1 MASGAGTAQAP
12 GEPGIP
18 YWSPATRLA
27 FRFCFLYFGLYCLLT
42 QILTGFIQLPDQE
55 IPDLATRWPLRLVP
69 QWAATHLFRITAPLA
84 FGDTGSGDRMF
95 DWVLVACLL
104 AIAALGAGIWS
115 LVDSRRRS
123 YLSLHNWFRVFL
135 RFALAGQMLAYGF
148 VKVVPMQMPFPFLTK
163 LVEPFGN
170 FSPMGVLWASIGA
183 SPAYERFAGSAE
195 MLAGVLLILP
205 RTALLG
211 ALVCLADVIQVFML
225 NMTYDVPVK
234 LLSFHLILMTVFL
247 LAPERSRLA
256 AFFFST
262 RATPPSSLPPLCATA
277 RGTRIAVAAQLA
289 LGVWLL
295 GVNSLGTRS
304 AWHQYGEGRPKSVL
318 YGIWNVEQ
326 LSVDGEPRPP
336 LLTDTSRWRRAI
348 FNFPAGVAFQRMDD
362 TFVGYG
368 AAINLNEKSL
378 VLTKGGNKDWK
389 ATFRLSREPADHLT
403 LDGDMDGHATHIEC
417 RLVDHTKFVL
427 ATRGF
432 HWIQEF
438 PFNR

>member
-234 LLSFHLILMTVFL
+234 LLSFHLILLSLVL
-247 LAPERSRLA
+247 LAPDFSRLY
-256 AFFFST
+256 AFFFS
-262 RATPPSSLPPLCATA
+262 
-277 RGTRIAVAAQLA
+277 
-289 LGVWLL
+289 
-295 GVNSLGTRS
+295 NRS
-304 AWHQYGEGRPKSVL
+304 MEGRSNVEPFTTPRAMRISFVAQIIFGLWLFGANLYAVRSEWFKYGGGQPKSEL
-318 YGIWNVEQ
+318 YGIWNVDQ
-326 LSVDGEPRPP
+326 MVVDGQVRSALIGDYDRWQRVIFDYP
-336 LLTDTSRWRRAI
+336 TS
-348 FNFPAGVAFQRMDD
+348 VSFQRMDSSQ
-362 TFVGYG
+362 VRYG
-368 AAINLNEKSL
+368 AAINTQDKTLAVTKFSDTNWKANFTFQRESQDHL
-378 VLTKGGNKDWK
+378 VL
-389 ATFRLSREPADHLT
+389 
-403 LDGDMDGHATHIEC
+403 DGTMDGHKLHLDMKLMD
-417 RLVDHTKFVL
+417 RNKFLLVN
-427 ATRGF
+427 RGF
-432 HWIQEF
+432 HWIQDF